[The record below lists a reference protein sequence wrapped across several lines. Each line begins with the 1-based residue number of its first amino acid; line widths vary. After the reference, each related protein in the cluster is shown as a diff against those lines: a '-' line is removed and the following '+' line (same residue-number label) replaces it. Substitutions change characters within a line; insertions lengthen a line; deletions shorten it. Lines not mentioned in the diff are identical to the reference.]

1 MSGVACGMSVWACLP
16 MFNYAEQKGGCW
28 VSSRAPSYFFET
40 GSFTE
45 QDITIFGRAAW
56 HQALGIGLSLFLK
69 GLQAC
74 AVTPLF
80 LMDAGSLNSCP
91 SLASPLNPIAI
102 CIAPMNGRS

>member
-45 QDITIFGRAAW
+45 QDITIFGRTAW
-56 HQALGIGLSLFLK
+56 HQALAFLCSSRDYRHVLSLLCFSWML
-69 GLQAC
+69 G
-74 AVTPLF
+74 V
-80 LMDAGSLNSCP
+80 
-91 SLASPLNPIAI
+91 
-102 CIAPMNGRS
+102 